1 MKDYYYFLGIKD
13 DASDED
19 IKTAYRKLS
28 MKYHPDKNDNDPFFA
43 QRFMEIQEAYET
55 LSDPQMR
62 RNYDHNIVS
71 GRGSSRSSLPPTVKN
86 FTSNK
91 VHAVKGEEV
100 IIKWNTLNADVVK
113 IVPFGLEKAYGERTF
128 RITEFKN
135 GKFVIILH
143 AANSLT
149 RQTAVKGITITEVF
163 ENDRE
168 RFRENVEKV
177 FQQENKAEALRSN
190 TSAWIRILLAVL
202 LLAAALYFIMQ
213 EF

>member
-28 MKYHPDKNDNDPFFA
+28 MKYHPDKNDNDAFFA

-71 GRGSSRSSLPPTVKN
+71 GRSSGRSSLPPTVKS

-190 TSAWIRILLAVL
+190 TSAWIRILLAIL